1 MSAQDFGPT
10 REQLAAVFEYAGLD
24 IEPER
29 FEDKFEVYRSTLEL
43 IRKASVTGIGE
54 TVPAA
59 AFKASWT

>member
-1 MSAQDFGPT
+1 MSAQHFDPT

-29 FEDKFEVYRSTLEL
+29 LEDKFEVYRTTLGL

-54 TVPAA
+54 TVPAS